1 MDSMS
6 KGTFCEDK
14 VDVPHRETL
23 TGNLVSGREIDPVA
37 AQRVLYL
44 ESIPSVATT
53 ANPRSCFSVLRI
65 YFFSFFISIVLV
77 PST

>member
-1 MDSMS
+1 MDLMS

-23 TGNLVSGREIDPVA
+23 TGNLLSGREIDPVA
-37 AQRVLYL
+37 AQRVIYL
-44 ESIPSVATT
+44 DSIPSVATT
-53 ANPRSCFSVLRI
+53 ANPRSLLLSTANL
-65 YFFSFFISIVLV
+65 FFSFFISIVLV

>member
-14 VDVPHRETL
+14 VDVPHKETL
-23 TGNLVSGREIDPVA
+23 TGNLLSGREIDPVA
-37 AQRVLYL
+37 AQRVLCL

-53 ANPRSCFSVLRI
+53 ANPRSCFLVLRI
-65 YFFSFFISIVLV
+65 YFFLFSFL
-77 PST
+77 